1 MFEMTSYREQD
12 GFFPKGIDLR
22 CECAASSFEC
32 LDKFETVNDKYCV
45 LKDGVTITCPVCG
58 KSQSAPDKY
67 IPKETQIPAS
77 VVRHLPECPTC
88 HSLDIEKIGTIKKYS
103 SFAVMGVFSPNLGK
117 QFHCR
122 SCGYRF

>member
-1 MFEMTSYREQD
+1 MFSLASNDPQ
-12 GFFPKGIDLR
+12 GFIMLR
-22 CECAASSFEC
+22 CECGQC
-32 LDKFETVNDKYCV
+32 KFTDHDLYDYE
-45 LKDGVTITCPVCG
+45 DGNKCIIMKNNTTITCDKCG
-58 KSQSAPDKY
+58 KSQSSPENKY
-67 IPKETQIPAS
+67 IIQETQIPAS